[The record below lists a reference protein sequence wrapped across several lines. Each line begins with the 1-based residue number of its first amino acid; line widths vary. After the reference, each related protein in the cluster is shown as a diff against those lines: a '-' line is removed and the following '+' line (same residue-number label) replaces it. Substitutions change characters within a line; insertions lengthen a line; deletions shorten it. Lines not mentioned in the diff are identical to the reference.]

1 MGAEAEDTY
10 EGPLLGLGGEPQ
22 RSYEEVRGAPCGL
35 SLNQGKTAHGRDT
48 VLGQDRARCSTGV
61 REDRPPDS
69 PECGPWVR
77 GHGSVWK
84 PPIGLMG
91 HGAGERSDG
100 AGVFPQFHVSP
111 SGEAPDSQFAGSPS
125 ASSNRCLGDFADSH
139 LDDAPQTFDRS
150 GEKKKMKDP
159 SEVRECG
166 RVEKLVGLP
175 WGSCLPLVQSLLIKS
190 SSKLKKKHSEAKP
203 TGDVFPLP
211 TSTDILRGQERLA
224 RVDVVMLR
232 SLCLGLNSYAGV
244 DLESGARVTPLQLE
258 FLEGLCG
265 DLAEVSTWEE
275 TFSLSTW
282 ESFFS
287 SRSVDYVGDEVSV
300 AKTTSWSNLSPA
312 IPAEVG
318 GVELSS
324 VLEGGCRHYVTHFED
339 YLVPP
344 ESMEYTKPPRVMV
357 ADDQWEGVCR
367 GLLSSGICGLLPE
380 SELFHVKGRP
390 LLNGLFGVPK
400 GDRAGGIELHRLIMN
415 LIPLNNICRPIQ
427 GDVSTLP
434 AWSSA
439 GPLMLMPTQQ
449 LLIGSEDVR
458 CFFYIFKVPAAWQK
472 FLGFNK
478 AVPTHLHPGQTE
490 RHFLVSR
497 VLPMGFRNSVS
508 LAQAVHRSVV
518 RRAKGRTSNR
528 LLDCQE
534 LRKDRPFPNTDLM
547 HRIYLDN
554 FDELERMDGSL
565 AALLKGSPSPSIL
578 ALRAEYEAWGIP
590 RHPKKAVQRSLRAEV
605 QGAMV
610 DGDKGCAYPKP
621 DKILKYTQLA
631 LLMLDQGKCSQK
643 QMQVVAGGLVY
654 IATFRRALMGG
665 LNHIWAFIEEFN
677 KYPPVIRLEIPYL
690 VELEI
695 SRFIALLPL
704 ARINFRALPNPQVTA
719 SDASTTGGGV
729 TVSRGLT
736 NLGRIATLCP
746 SRGDVPELGEM
757 TQVLTIGLFDG
768 IGALRVAADAAGLP
782 MAGHVSVE
790 MDASAS
796 RVLESKFPATQFVS
810 NVESVDLDMVRQWAC
825 QFSQVGLVILGAG
838 PPCQGVSGLNAD
850 RRGALKDYRSKLYV
864 HVARIRDLVRVAF
877 PWAQVHSLA
886 ESVQSMDVEDRMV
899 MSESFGTQS
908 WAIDASGV
916 SLARR
921 PRLYWITWALQTG
934 EGVTIEIPP
943 DDKWESMGK
952 VKLEG
957 KVESDKYLVPG
968 WRRLGEQPL
977 PTFTTS
983 RPRQHPGRRP
993 AGLDMLTAAEK
1004 TQWEEDKFRFP
1015 PYQYQTCHQVGRGDV
1030 HRLVNAEEREV
1041 ILGFPRHYT
1050 VNCLPKSKQ
1059 GSTEH
1064 QDLRLT
1070 LLGNSW
1076 NVTVITWLLSQ
1087 LGAWLGV
1094 SPQLTIQHCIER
1106 TSPGANTDFATF
1118 LTRQPMNGPRK
1129 ALIQGGSDLLVKKLL
1144 NLVSIKGEDILVNSA
1159 SEETLKYHRLRASIP
1174 ANLWKWST
1182 VCGWKWRGHK
1192 EHINVL
1198 ELRAVLCAM
1207 RYRTTKQRVRD
1218 QRIIHLTD
1226 SLVCLHT
1233 LTRGR
1238 TSSKK
1243 LRRTLARINALLLLT
1258 RNTAVWTY
1266 AHTALNPA
1274 DAPSRGRIKRKWG
1287 RK

>member
-1 MGAEAEDTY
+1 M
-10 EGPLLGLGGEPQ
+10 
-22 RSYEEVRGAPCGL
+22 
-35 SLNQGKTAHGRDT
+35 
-48 VLGQDRARCSTGV
+48 
-61 REDRPPDS
+61 
-69 PECGPWVR
+69 
-77 GHGSVWK
+77 
-84 PPIGLMG
+84 
-91 HGAGERSDG
+91 
-100 AGVFPQFHVSP
+100 
-111 SGEAPDSQFAGSPS
+111 
-125 ASSNRCLGDFADSH
+125 
-139 LDDAPQTFDRS
+139 
-150 GEKKKMKDP
+150 
-159 SEVRECG
+159 
-166 RVEKLVGLP
+166 
-175 WGSCLPLVQSLLIKS
+175 
-190 SSKLKKKHSEAKP
+190 
-203 TGDVFPLP
+203 
-211 TSTDILRGQERLA
+211 
-224 RVDVVMLR
+224 
-232 SLCLGLNSYAGV
+232 
-244 DLESGARVTPLQLE
+244 
-258 FLEGLCG
+258 
-265 DLAEVSTWEE
+265 
-275 TFSLSTW
+275 
-282 ESFFS
+282 
-287 SRSVDYVGDEVSV
+287 

-449 LLIGSEDVR
+449 LLIGSDVR

-610 DGDKGCAYPKP
+610 DGDKGYAYPKP

-665 LNHIWAFIEEFN
+665 LNHLWAFIEEFN

-757 TQVLTIGLFDG
+757 TQALTIGLFDG

-796 RVLESKFPATQFVS
+796 RVLESKFPATQFV
-810 NVESVDLDMVRQWAC
+810 
-825 QFSQVGLVILGAG
+825 
-838 PPCQGVSGLNAD
+838 
-850 RRGALKDYRSKLYV
+850 
-864 HVARIRDLVRVAF
+864 
-877 PWAQVHSLA
+877 
-886 ESVQSMDVEDRMV
+886 
-899 MSESFGTQS
+899 
-908 WAIDASGV
+908 
-916 SLARR
+916 
-921 PRLYWITWALQTG
+921 
-934 EGVTIEIPP
+934 
-943 DDKWESMGK
+943 
-952 VKLEG
+952 
-957 KVESDKYLVPG
+957 
-968 WRRLGEQPL
+968 
-977 PTFTTS
+977 
-983 RPRQHPGRRP
+983 
-993 AGLDMLTAAEK
+993 
-1004 TQWEEDKFRFP
+1004 
-1015 PYQYQTCHQVGRGDV
+1015 
-1030 HRLVNAEEREV
+1030 
-1041 ILGFPRHYT
+1041 
-1050 VNCLPKSKQ
+1050 
-1059 GSTEH
+1059 
-1064 QDLRLT
+1064 
-1070 LLGNSW
+1070 
-1076 NVTVITWLLSQ
+1076 
-1087 LGAWLGV
+1087 
-1094 SPQLTIQHCIER
+1094 
-1106 TSPGANTDFATF
+1106 
-1118 LTRQPMNGPRK
+1118 
-1129 ALIQGGSDLLVKKLL
+1129 
-1144 NLVSIKGEDILVNSA
+1144 
-1159 SEETLKYHRLRASIP
+1159 
-1174 ANLWKWST
+1174 
-1182 VCGWKWRGHK
+1182 
-1192 EHINVL
+1192 
-1198 ELRAVLCAM
+1198 
-1207 RYRTTKQRVRD
+1207 
-1218 QRIIHLTD
+1218 
-1226 SLVCLHT
+1226 
-1233 LTRGR
+1233 
-1238 TSSKK
+1238 
-1243 LRRTLARINALLLLT
+1243 
-1258 RNTAVWTY
+1258 
-1266 AHTALNPA
+1266 
-1274 DAPSRGRIKRKWG
+1274 
-1287 RK
+1287 

>member
-1 MGAEAEDTY
+1 MASQSKGRSGPARTGTTDKPRRNTGRGQGGQGGAEDESVSKRKRKGKEREFRGRGPVAIRKGRDKRARQRERQEERKRGRKEELLDLGAEAEDEY

-61 REDRPPDS
+61 RENRPPDS

-125 ASSNRCLGDFADSH
+125 VSSNRCLGDFADSH

-449 LLIGSEDVR
+449 LLIGSDVR
-458 CFFYIFKVPAAWQK
+458 CFFYF
-472 FLGFNK
+472 F
-478 AVPTHLHPGQTE
+478 
-490 RHFLVSR
+490 
-497 VLPMGFRNSVS
+497 
-508 LAQAVHRSVV
+508 
-518 RRAKGRTSNR
+518 
-528 LLDCQE
+528 
-534 LRKDRPFPNTDLM
+534 
-547 HRIYLDN
+547 
-554 FDELERMDGSL
+554 
-565 AALLKGSPSPSIL
+565 
-578 ALRAEYEAWGIP
+578 
-590 RHPKKAVQRSLRAEV
+590 
-605 QGAMV
+605 
-610 DGDKGCAYPKP
+610 
-621 DKILKYTQLA
+621 
-631 LLMLDQGKCSQK
+631 
-643 QMQVVAGGLVY
+643 
-654 IATFRRALMGG
+654 
-665 LNHIWAFIEEFN
+665 
-677 KYPPVIRLEIPYL
+677 
-690 VELEI
+690 
-695 SRFIALLPL
+695 
-704 ARINFRALPNPQVTA
+704 
-719 SDASTTGGGV
+719 
-729 TVSRGLT
+729 
-736 NLGRIATLCP
+736 
-746 SRGDVPELGEM
+746 
-757 TQVLTIGLFDG
+757 
-768 IGALRVAADAAGLP
+768 
-782 MAGHVSVE
+782 
-790 MDASAS
+790 
-796 RVLESKFPATQFVS
+796 
-810 NVESVDLDMVRQWAC
+810 
-825 QFSQVGLVILGAG
+825 
-838 PPCQGVSGLNAD
+838 
-850 RRGALKDYRSKLYV
+850 
-864 HVARIRDLVRVAF
+864 
-877 PWAQVHSLA
+877 
-886 ESVQSMDVEDRMV
+886 
-899 MSESFGTQS
+899 
-908 WAIDASGV
+908 
-916 SLARR
+916 
-921 PRLYWITWALQTG
+921 
-934 EGVTIEIPP
+934 
-943 DDKWESMGK
+943 
-952 VKLEG
+952 
-957 KVESDKYLVPG
+957 
-968 WRRLGEQPL
+968 
-977 PTFTTS
+977 
-983 RPRQHPGRRP
+983 
-993 AGLDMLTAAEK
+993 
-1004 TQWEEDKFRFP
+1004 
-1015 PYQYQTCHQVGRGDV
+1015 
-1030 HRLVNAEEREV
+1030 
-1041 ILGFPRHYT
+1041 
-1050 VNCLPKSKQ
+1050 
-1059 GSTEH
+1059 
-1064 QDLRLT
+1064 
-1070 LLGNSW
+1070 
-1076 NVTVITWLLSQ
+1076 
-1087 LGAWLGV
+1087 
-1094 SPQLTIQHCIER
+1094 
-1106 TSPGANTDFATF
+1106 
-1118 LTRQPMNGPRK
+1118 
-1129 ALIQGGSDLLVKKLL
+1129 
-1144 NLVSIKGEDILVNSA
+1144 
-1159 SEETLKYHRLRASIP
+1159 
-1174 ANLWKWST
+1174 
-1182 VCGWKWRGHK
+1182 
-1192 EHINVL
+1192 
-1198 ELRAVLCAM
+1198 
-1207 RYRTTKQRVRD
+1207 
-1218 QRIIHLTD
+1218 
-1226 SLVCLHT
+1226 
-1233 LTRGR
+1233 
-1238 TSSKK
+1238 
-1243 LRRTLARINALLLLT
+1243 
-1258 RNTAVWTY
+1258 
-1266 AHTALNPA
+1266 
-1274 DAPSRGRIKRKWG
+1274 
-1287 RK
+1287 

>member
-1 MGAEAEDTY
+1 MGAEAEDKY
-10 EGPLLGLGGEPQ
+10 ESPLLGLGGEPQ

-61 REDRPPDS
+61 RENRPPDS

-159 SEVRECG
+159 SAVRECG

-449 LLIGSEDVR
+449 LLIGSDVR
-458 CFFYIFKVPAAWQK
+458 CFFYIFKVPAAWEK

-478 AVPTHLHPGQTE
+478 AVPTHLHLGQTE

-768 IGALRVAADAAGLP
+768 IGAH
-782 MAGHVSVE
+782 HV
-790 MDASAS
+790 
-796 RVLESKFPATQFVS
+796 
-810 NVESVDLDMVRQWAC
+810 
-825 QFSQVGLVILGAG
+825 
-838 PPCQGVSGLNAD
+838 GVAD
-850 RRGALKDYRSKLYV
+850 RGGCD
-864 HVARIRDLVRVAF
+864 HRD
-877 PWAQVHSLA
+877 
-886 ESVQSMDVEDRMV
+886 
-899 MSESFGTQS
+899 
-908 WAIDASGV
+908 
-916 SLARR
+916 
-921 PRLYWITWALQTG
+921 
-934 EGVTIEIPP
+934 
-943 DDKWESMGK
+943 
-952 VKLEG
+952 
-957 KVESDKYLVPG
+957 
-968 WRRLGEQPL
+968 
-977 PTFTTS
+977 
-983 RPRQHPGRRP
+983 
-993 AGLDMLTAAEK
+993 
-1004 TQWEEDKFRFP
+1004 
-1015 PYQYQTCHQVGRGDV
+1015 
-1030 HRLVNAEEREV
+1030 
-1041 ILGFPRHYT
+1041 
-1050 VNCLPKSKQ
+1050 
-1059 GSTEH
+1059 
-1064 QDLRLT
+1064 
-1070 LLGNSW
+1070 
-1076 NVTVITWLLSQ
+1076 
-1087 LGAWLGV
+1087 
-1094 SPQLTIQHCIER
+1094 
-1106 TSPGANTDFATF
+1106 
-1118 LTRQPMNGPRK
+1118 
-1129 ALIQGGSDLLVKKLL
+1129 
-1144 NLVSIKGEDILVNSA
+1144 
-1159 SEETLKYHRLRASIP
+1159 
-1174 ANLWKWST
+1174 
-1182 VCGWKWRGHK
+1182 
-1192 EHINVL
+1192 
-1198 ELRAVLCAM
+1198 
-1207 RYRTTKQRVRD
+1207 
-1218 QRIIHLTD
+1218 
-1226 SLVCLHT
+1226 
-1233 LTRGR
+1233 
-1238 TSSKK
+1238 
-1243 LRRTLARINALLLLT
+1243 
-1258 RNTAVWTY
+1258 
-1266 AHTALNPA
+1266 
-1274 DAPSRGRIKRKWG
+1274 PS
-1287 RK
+1287 

>member
-1 MGAEAEDTY
+1 MASQSKGRSGPARTGTTDKPRRNTGRGQGGQGGAEDESVSKRKRKGKEREFRGRGPVAIRKGRDKRARQRERQEERKRGRKEELLDLGAEAEDEY

-565 AALLKGSPSPSIL
+565 AALLKGSRSPSIV

-631 LLMLDQGKCSQK
+631 LLMLQ
-643 QMQVVAGGLVY
+643 
-654 IATFRRALMGG
+654 
-665 LNHIWAFIEEFN
+665 W
-677 KYPPVIRLEIPYL
+677 RL
-690 VELEI
+690 
-695 SRFIALLPL
+695 
-704 ARINFRALPNPQVTA
+704 
-719 SDASTTGGGV
+719 
-729 TVSRGLT
+729 
-736 NLGRIATLCP
+736 
-746 SRGDVPELGEM
+746 
-757 TQVLTIGLFDG
+757 
-768 IGALRVAADAAGLP
+768 
-782 MAGHVSVE
+782 
-790 MDASAS
+790 
-796 RVLESKFPATQFVS
+796 
-810 NVESVDLDMVRQWAC
+810 
-825 QFSQVGLVILGAG
+825 
-838 PPCQGVSGLNAD
+838 
-850 RRGALKDYRSKLYV
+850 
-864 HVARIRDLVRVAF
+864 
-877 PWAQVHSLA
+877 
-886 ESVQSMDVEDRMV
+886 
-899 MSESFGTQS
+899 
-908 WAIDASGV
+908 
-916 SLARR
+916 
-921 PRLYWITWALQTG
+921 
-934 EGVTIEIPP
+934 
-943 DDKWESMGK
+943 
-952 VKLEG
+952 
-957 KVESDKYLVPG
+957 
-968 WRRLGEQPL
+968 
-977 PTFTTS
+977 
-983 RPRQHPGRRP
+983 
-993 AGLDMLTAAEK
+993 
-1004 TQWEEDKFRFP
+1004 
-1015 PYQYQTCHQVGRGDV
+1015 
-1030 HRLVNAEEREV
+1030 
-1041 ILGFPRHYT
+1041 
-1050 VNCLPKSKQ
+1050 
-1059 GSTEH
+1059 
-1064 QDLRLT
+1064 
-1070 LLGNSW
+1070 
-1076 NVTVITWLLSQ
+1076 
-1087 LGAWLGV
+1087 
-1094 SPQLTIQHCIER
+1094 
-1106 TSPGANTDFATF
+1106 
-1118 LTRQPMNGPRK
+1118 
-1129 ALIQGGSDLLVKKLL
+1129 
-1144 NLVSIKGEDILVNSA
+1144 
-1159 SEETLKYHRLRASIP
+1159 
-1174 ANLWKWST
+1174 
-1182 VCGWKWRGHK
+1182 
-1192 EHINVL
+1192 
-1198 ELRAVLCAM
+1198 
-1207 RYRTTKQRVRD
+1207 
-1218 QRIIHLTD
+1218 
-1226 SLVCLHT
+1226 
-1233 LTRGR
+1233 
-1238 TSSKK
+1238 
-1243 LRRTLARINALLLLT
+1243 
-1258 RNTAVWTY
+1258 
-1266 AHTALNPA
+1266 
-1274 DAPSRGRIKRKWG
+1274 
-1287 RK
+1287 